1 MRAIALKIYFGEE
14 FNFKAMVV
22 SYYVHAV
29 LNSLAKKKMNAIN
42 LLQHSLLKTLTALTY
57 THSVSY

>member
-1 MRAIALKIYFGEE
+1 MQANALNFYFGEE

-29 LNSLAKKKMNAIN
+29 LDSLAKKKMNAIN
-42 LLQHSLLKTLTALTY
+42 LL
-57 THSVSY
+57 